1 VTFAHV
7 RSPATPPGDPRIGA
21 AARAPGGA
29 PRAAYTAAVSTRE
42 DWQRRL
48 GPLYGGAVALVHSTP
63 WRWPT
68 EVGEDERSAG
78 WVVAL
83 GVPIGLCA
91 WAIAALAHAAG
102 IPAPLAGILGLAMLS
117 VGGAALIERGLVERI
132 DHWHGQGRTDR
143 VTTATSALA
152 LVLVAIVRAGA
163 VASVDPG
170 QWLLLFLATA
180 VSGRWAAILLQ
191 SLGDPIHQLDNRRSL
206 VATPA
211 PAWLTAAIS
220 GGVAV
225 LVILS
230 LGKAGIVALALG
242 ALAAFG
248 LGLEAQRR
256 DGALSA
262 PVVAFTAA
270 VAELLVLLIAT
281 IAFP

>member
-1 VTFAHV
+1 M
-7 RSPATPPGDPRIGA
+7 
-21 AARAPGGA
+21 
-29 PRAAYTAAVSTRE
+29 
-42 DWQRRL
+42 RRL

-68 EVGEDERSAG
+68 EVGDDERSAG

-102 IPAPLAGILGLAMLS
+102 LPPQLAAVLGLAMLS

-132 DHWHGQGRTDR
+132 DHWHGEARADR
-143 VTTATSALA
+143 ATTATSVLVLA
-152 LVLVAIVRAGA
+152 LVTVVRAVA
-163 VASVDPG
+163 VTFVAPG
-170 QWLLLFLATA
+170 EWLLLFLATA
-180 VSGRWAAILLQ
+180 VTGRWAAILLQ
-191 SLGDPIHQLDNRRSL
+191 SLGDPIERFDGRRSL

-211 PAWLTAAIS
+211 PAWLIAAIS
-220 GGVAV
+220 GGVVV
-225 LVILS
+225 LVLFC
-230 LGKAGIVALALG
+230 LGKVGIVALALA

-248 LGLEAQRR
+248 LGIEAQRR
-256 DGALSA
+256 DAGLSA

-281 IAFP
+281 IAFT

>member
-1 VTFAHV
+1 M
-7 RSPATPPGDPRIGA
+7 P
-21 AARAPGGA
+21 
-29 PRAAYTAAVSTRE
+29 TRE

-48 GPLYGGAVALVHSTP
+48 GPLYGGAVALVRSTP

-68 EVGEDERSAG
+68 EVGDDARSPV

-83 GVPIGLCA
+83 GVPIGLFA
-91 WAIAALAHAAG
+91 WAIAALARMAE
-102 IPAPLAGILGLAMLS
+102 IPSPLAAILGLAMLS
-117 VGGAALIERGLVERI
+117 LGGAALVERGLVERI
-132 DHWHGQGRTDR
+132 DHWHGQARADR
-143 VTTATSALA
+143 ATTATSV
-152 LVLVAIVRAGA
+152 LVLAFATIVRAGA
-163 VASVDPG
+163 VAFVPYDD
-170 QWLLLFLATA
+170 WLLLFLATA
-180 VSGRWAAILLQ
+180 VTGRWAAILLQ
-191 SLGDPIHQLDNRRSL
+191 ALGDPIDPLDGRRSL

-225 LVILS
+225 LVIFA
-230 LGKAGIVALALG
+230 LGKAGIVALALA

-256 DGALSA
+256 DGGLSA

-281 IAFP
+281 T

>member
-1 VTFAHV
+1 M
-7 RSPATPPGDPRIGA
+7 S
-21 AARAPGGA
+21 
-29 PRAAYTAAVSTRE
+29 SRE

-68 EVGEDERSAG
+68 EVGDDTRSAG

-91 WAIAALAHAAG
+91 WVVAALARAAG
-102 IPAPLAGILGLAMLS
+102 IPDPLAAILGLAMLS

-132 DHWHGQGRTDR
+132 DHWQGEARADR
-143 VTTATSALA
+143 ATTAISVLA
-152 LVLVAIVRAGA
+152 LVLVTVVRAGA
-163 VASVDPG
+163 VAVVGHRS
-170 QWLLLFLATA
+170 WLLLFLATA
-180 VSGRWAAILLQ
+180 VAGRWAAILLQ
-191 SLGDPIHQLDNRRSL
+191 ALGDPIRQLDGRRSL

-220 GGVAV
+220 AAVAV
-225 LVILS
+225 IVILS
-230 LGKAGIVALALG
+230 LGKAGILALALV
-242 ALAAFG
+242 ALAAFA

-256 DGALSA
+256 DGGLSA

-270 VAELLVLLIAT
+270 VAELVVLLIAT
-281 IAFP
+281 IAFG